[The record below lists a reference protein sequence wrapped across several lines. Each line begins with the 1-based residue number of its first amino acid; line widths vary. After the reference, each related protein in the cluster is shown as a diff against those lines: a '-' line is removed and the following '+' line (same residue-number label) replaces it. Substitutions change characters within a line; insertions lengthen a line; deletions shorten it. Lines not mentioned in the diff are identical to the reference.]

1 MNFSGTIRCTRLGII
16 LTSSI
21 FFFLVY
27 FYMHRNTE
35 IFKRDVILDAGTSNL
50 KDILI
55 SSIEV
60 AELAGKEIV
69 QIHANADLEQ
79 KSKGKTL
86 EGVDD
91 PVTKADLISHCIMYH
106 SLQNK
111 FPKLKAS
118 SFFENKSFSNVLLIF
133 FLLFL

>member
-27 FYMHRNTE
+27 FYMHRNSE
-35 IFKRDVILDAGTSNL
+35 IFKRDNIILEAGTSNL

-69 QIHANADLEQ
+69 KIHENADLEQ

-106 SLQNK
+106 SLQHK

-118 SFFENKSFSNVLLIF
+118 
-133 FLLFL
+133 